1 MKKIAFAAAA
11 VCALMSAAPMA
22 TAGNPLEA
30 LGGIVSAFTA
40 TSKFEIADIQGTWS
54 YQAPAVSF
62 QSDNALNKIGGVA
75 ASAAIESKLEP
86 YYERLGLNT
95 IVLTVDADGNFLMKI
110 KGVSLKG
117 TITKESDEGAL
128 TFNFSAVGKVSLGKI
143 SAQATKSATN
153 VLTLTFD
160 ASKAIAV
167 ADKVASVA
175 NIQTL
180 KTVSDLLKS
189 YDGIYAGAKL
199 KKTSSN
205 TDTGAASST
214 TESTTDT
221 GSSSTSKAAEALQNL
236 LKGKNK

>member
-1 MKKIAFAAAA
+1 M
-11 VCALMSAAPMA
+11 
-22 TAGNPLEA
+22 
-30 LGGIVSAFTA
+30 
-40 TSKFEIADIQGTWS
+40 
-54 YQAPAVSF
+54 
-62 QSDNALNKIGGVA
+62 
-75 ASAAIESKLEP
+75 
-86 YYERLGLNT
+86 
-95 IVLTVDADGNFLMKI
+95 
-110 KGVSLKG
+110 
-117 TITKESDEGAL
+117 
-128 TFNFSAVGKVSLGKI
+128 
-143 SAQATKSATN
+143 
-153 VLTLTFD
+153 LTLTFD

-214 TESTTDT
+214 TESTTDA